1 MIRYFRINDPYRLAG
16 LFALLVIMY
25 LPLFIYNSQLTIPE
39 LKDLLVGEKQNEGY
53 RMYSGLIDN
62 TGPLAAWSDEI
73 LDTLFG
79 RSLLARHLLAF
90 AVIFLQSAYIGIVF
104 ISKKVFS
111 ENTYIPSFLFSLL
124 FFFSY
129 DTLSLSNE
137 LLGSGFL
144 LLALNYLFQEVEF
157 RNERDESIFNLGL
170 CISLASLFIFSFSIY
185 LVGAIVILV
194 LFTRSTLRK
203 FMLLIF
209 GYLLPH
215 LLVISLSYLNDA
227 TGEVWRYFYVASFSL
242 DHTQFMTTR
251 ALLTLGAIP
260 LFYFAVSMVM
270 LNREARFSKYQS
282 QILQTVLLWLVF
294 SLLFVFLS
302 DGLRPQSLIV
312 FIPGL
317 SFLFT
322 HFFLLIR
329 RKKFVA
335 LNSWILF
342 VGIVGMAYLAK
353 FGRIGAVSYS
363 QLLVNNAVTDIKGK
377 RILVLEDNLDIYSQ
391 NSLATPYL
399 NWDLSQDVLRHP
411 EYYENVTHVFHS
423 FKNDPPEIV
432 FDKENLLEGFFNR
445 MPGIGAQYVRQGDR
459 YVRKVSN

>member
-1 MIRYFRINDPYRLAG
+1 MAG
-16 LFALLVIMY
+16 LFVLLVIMY
-25 LPLFIYNSQLTIPE
+25 LPLFLYNSQLTIPE

-79 RSLLARHLLAF
+79 RSLLIRHLLAF
-90 AVIFLQSAYIGIVF
+90 AIIFLQSAYVGIVF

-170 CISLASLFIFSFSIY
+170 CISLASLFVFSFSIY
-185 LVGAIVILV
+185 LFGAIVILV

-203 FMLLIF
+203 FLLLIF

-242 DHTQFMTTR
+242 DHTQFVTTR
-251 ALLTLGAIP
+251 ALLTLSAIP

-353 FGRIGAVSYS
+353 FGKISAVSYN
-363 QLLVNNAVTDIKGK
+363 QLLVKNAATDVKGR

-399 NWDLSQDVLRHP
+399 NWGLSQEVLRHP

-423 FKNDPPEIV
+423 FKNDPPEMV

-445 MPGIGAQYVRQGDR
+445 MPDIRAQYVRQGDR